1 MLHRNKWS
9 FLEEFVIR
17 GGMDAIASRV
27 NDSNLYNRGQIFEIL
42 LSITDC
48 DSFDWFQQSDGDVTR
63 RTLHHRLFSLSDNTL
78 FLSGLLANRS
88 LSYPGGSFR
97 ALQLL
102 AFWISW
108 VRAMMTTNQRLKLS
122 DQMLKEIQLWSQGSE
137 DNVIEEE
144 ITLAK
149 TIFQDFSKDQFN
161 NGQDSTN
168 DAANSSSF
176 AVGTADITV
185 VEETIVNPNLNDHVR
200 DKDAFIFISGCQKP
214 DTKGI
219 LLDNLPSSSQI
230 KKMLNKSNDTSTS
243 KSDADKVQS
252 DVDIVNLSPEITA
265 PSDEKLL
272 HPSILLQVKTLK
284 EEGNIQFK
292 LSQLDLSH
300 TTYTKALNM
309 IDNELNDHSSSSR
322 CFYENGT
329 KCGNQE
335 NNEFFEEIK
344 TLKASLFFNI
354 AMILWKLFENKENNL
369 NSKNEDYLEDLL
381 ACENAVKSCL
391 LIDPRHIKA
400 LYRLCEILLKSERS
414 HEALKIIEE
423 YSIVKVILDTVQL

>member
-1 MLHRNKWS
+1 MFHRNKWC

-63 RTLHHRLFSLSDNTL
+63 RTLHHRLFSLSDNTF

-122 DQMLKEIQLWSQGSE
+122 DQMLKEIQLWSQRGE

-161 NGQDSTN
+161 DGQNSTN
-168 DAANSSSF
+168 DAANSPSF
-176 AVGTADITV
+176 GVGKADMTV
-185 VEETIVNPNLNDHVR
+185 VEDTIVHPNLNDHVL

-230 KKMLNKSNDTSTS
+230 KQMLNESNDTITS

-252 DVDIVNLSPEITA
+252 DVDIVNQSPEIIVL
-265 PSDEKLL
+265 SNNKSSYS
-272 HPSILLQVKTLK
+272 SILLQVKTLK
-284 EEGNIQFK
+284 EEGNFQFK
-292 LSQLDLSH
+292 LSQLHLSH
-300 TTYTKALNM
+300 KKYTKALLM
-309 IDNELNDHSSSSR
+309 IDDELHDNFSSSR
-322 CFYENGT
+322 CFNGT
-329 KCGNQE
+329 KCENQE
-335 NNEFFEEIK
+335 KNDFFEEIK
-344 TLKASLFFNI
+344 SLKASLFFNI
-354 AMILWKLFENKENNL
+354 AMILWKLFEIKEKSL
-369 NSKNEDYLEDLL
+369 NSKKEDCLEDLL

-391 LIDPRHIKA
+391 LIDPQHIKA
-400 LYRLCEILLKSERS
+400 LYRLCEILLKSERF

-423 YSIVKVILDTVQL
+423 YSILKVNLDTVQL